1 MYYGLRV
8 GLVVMAF
15 LCPLAARAAGESL
28 LCGFDRAEDLR
39 QWEIRSGKATLAA
52 LPAAP
57 ERQALRLEF
66 DPAGEYQPAY
76 LTWSRVQR
84 DWSGFDA
91 LVLDVFNPGR
101 EPLPGYLLVADQA
114 WADKGRTYWNRH
126 NAETVFA
133 PGHTEWR
140 IPVRGLFRGEA
151 GSRNND
157 IARNLDPDAIVRLD
171 FGFGQRQSAGAVWLS
186 NLRLVKAER
195 PTAVF
200 AFDFGPPAQSVML
213 GWTPVSQATTFAAA
227 QGYGWGP
234 EGGRPWD
241 GAARDTTFG
250 PALTQDFCEARGHT
264 FRVAVPA
271 GTYRVLFILENSGYW
286 GGEQAKHTWRQL
298 LVNGERVWREDRPDG
313 AAHALLRFEEVEP
326 VGVDLWET
334 YMAPEL
340 TRPIEV
346 TVTSTAA
353 QLDVRFEADQPW
365 ACKLAALAVHRA
377 DDAAAQAWLDEQLQ
391 ALAREFR
398 QKAICL
404 DAAAPPFT
412 ATPEW
417 RTRGLVAWPLD
428 IEDTVTPTSLPPGS
442 APAPADL
449 RLVAPAVVRGEYEPL
464 CLAIRPLQDL
474 GEGALAIEGDLGK
487 GVSATTAVVHYGT
500 SRGFNSI
507 AYRIRPHT
515 VRPAGRVQLAAGITR
530 ELIVTLHVD
539 EQADPGPREAVLVVR
554 GAAGR
559 ELLRVPLA
567 VQVRAVTLD
576 RSTPFQMG
584 FFGLL
589 PPPELGQERA
599 AALLEETLEL
609 LKQHGANAVSGGP
622 DWRLTGW
629 AQGEP
634 QLDTA
639 ACDRFFALLRQHGFT
654 GPVNGYGGLRFGGL
668 HERYSRGDTAAA
680 VAAASGMPYEQAFSR
695 AWEALDRH
703 ARSQDWPTIFYAMC
717 DETRVRQVAESEL
730 EFMTLM
736 AGVSARFP
744 ATVRTSGSYSVSFA
758 QEPKGQDDLLYWHQ
772 EFFKA
777 LDISSLNSHD
787 ESVLAEARHRG
798 KAIHIYNQ
806 GCSRFAFGLYPWCEA
821 RRGVAARWEWHLNI
835 LHGYQFFD
843 LDGREPDTAMIC
855 YGRKAIYPTLEFER
869 CREGAEDFYLCNT
882 LARRIEAGQ
891 ADTARAAALAT
902 ARALLSRIDALVA
915 TDQRSPPPGYQAAEI
930 KAELIQACEA
940 LTLRAP

>member
-1 MYYGLRV
+1 MHRGLQPR
-8 GLVVMAF
+8 
-15 LCPLAARAAGESL
+15 LAVLTVLSLLARAAAQEAI
-28 LCGFDRAEDLR
+28 LCAFDRAEDLR
-39 QWEIRSGKATLAA
+39 QWEVRSGTATVAA
-52 LPAAP
+52 LPDAP
-57 ERQALRLEF
+57 DRQGLRLEF

-91 LVLDVFNPGR
+91 LILDVFNPSA
-101 EPLPGYLLVADQA
+101 EPLPGYVLVADQA

-126 NAETVFA
+126 NAETTFA
-133 PGHTEWR
+133 PGRTEWR

-171 FGFGQRQSAGAVWLS
+171 FGFGERRSAGVVWLS

-195 PTAVF
+195 AAGVF

-213 GWTPVSQATTFAAA
+213 GWTPVSQTTGFTAE

-234 EGGRPWD
+234 QGGRPWD

-250 PALTQDFCEARGHT
+250 PALTQDFCEARNYT

-313 AAHALLRFEEVEP
+313 AAHGLLRFEDVEP
-326 VGVDLWET
+326 VGLDLWET
-334 YMAPEL
+334 YMLAEL
-340 TRPIEV
+340 TRPVEV

-353 QLDVRFEADQPW
+353 QLDCRFEADQPW
-365 ACKLAALAVHRA
+365 GCKLAALAVHRA
-377 DDAAAQAWLDEQLQ
+377 DDAAARAWLDGQMG

-398 QKAICL
+398 QKAVCL
-404 DAAAPPFT
+404 DPPAPPF
-412 ATPEW
+412 AASPEW
-417 RTRGLVAWPLD
+417 SARGLVAWPLD
-428 IEDTVTPTSLPPGS
+428 IEDTVTPTSLPPETGPL
-442 APAPADL
+442 PATL
-449 RLVAPAVVRGEYEPL
+449 RLDAPAVVRGEVEPL

-474 GEGALAIEGDLGK
+474 GEGALAIVGDLGE
-487 GVSATTAVVHYGT
+487 GVSATTAVVHYNT

-515 VRPAGRVQLAAGITR
+515 VRPAETVRLAAGVTR
-530 ELIVTLHVD
+530 EVIVTLHVD
-539 EQADPGPREAVLVVR
+539 AQAKAGRREAALVLR
-554 GAAGR
+554 SAAGQ

-567 VQVRAVTLD
+567 ARIRAVTLD
-576 RSTPFQMG
+576 RNTPFQMG

-589 PPPELGQERA
+589 PPDELGPERS
-599 AALLEETLEL
+599 AALLDETLVL
-609 LKQHGANAVSGGP
+609 LRQHGANAVSGGP

-634 QLDTA
+634 ILDTA
-639 ACDRFFALLRQHGFT
+639 ACDRFFARLRQHGFT
-654 GPVNGYGGLRFGGL
+654 GAINGYGGLRFEGL
-668 HERYSRGDTAAA
+668 HERYTRGDTAAR
-680 VAAASGMPYEQAFSR
+680 VEKESGRPYEQAFAR

-703 ARSQDWPTIFYAMC
+703 ARSENWPTLFYAMC
-717 DETRVRQVAESEL
+717 DETRVRQVAEAEL
-730 EFMTLM
+730 EFMKLM

-758 QEPKGQDDLLYWHQ
+758 QQPKGQDDLLYWHQ

-777 LDISSLNSHD
+777 LDISSLNTHD
-787 ESVLAEARHRG
+787 ESVTAEARRLG
-798 KAIHIYNQ
+798 KTIHLYNQ
-806 GCSRFAFGLYPWCEA
+806 GRSRFAFGLYPWGEA
-821 RRGVAARWEWHLNI
+821 RKGVAARWEWHLNI

-855 YGRKAIYPTLEFER
+855 YGRKAIYPTIEFER

-882 LARRIEAGQ
+882 LSRLLEDAG
-891 ADTARAAALAT
+891 ADAARAAAAKAARELLA
-902 ARALLSRIDALVA
+902 RLDGMVALN
-915 TDQRSPPPGYQAAEI
+915 QRTPPAGYRAAEL
-930 KAELIQACEA
+930 KAELVQACEA
-940 LTLRAP
+940 LLPPP